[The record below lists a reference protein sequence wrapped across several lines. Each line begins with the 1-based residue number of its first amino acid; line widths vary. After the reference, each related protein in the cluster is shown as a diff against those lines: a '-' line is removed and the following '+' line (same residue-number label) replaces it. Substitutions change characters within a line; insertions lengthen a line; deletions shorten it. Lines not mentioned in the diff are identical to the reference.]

1 MRTLLAVLCLA
12 AATGCGYIGAPLPPA
27 LHIPERVGVI
37 AVSQNAGQLVVG
49 FVITGKTTDGLL
61 LRRLQD
67 IDLRIG
73 PPAASAPISMDKWA
87 QSARRIP
94 VEPASIEGHELK
106 VPVAGWENQ
115 DVVVAVRAVGPT
127 GRAGAWSEPL
137 TVHVLP
143 APPVP
148 MVAAAP
154 GPDGITLSWPRGSAP
169 AGTTWRVFRQKK
181 GEEQAAAVADSPEP
195 RWVDPVTEENAEFTY
210 QVQAL
215 LPAGKAV
222 AESEKSRAVSVTY
235 KDVFPPATP
244 VGLTAIAGVGSIEL
258 AWEPNHEPD
267 LRGYQVYRGEAPG
280 ALAKLGAVTGE
291 VIYSDK
297 AVVHGKR
304 YVYAVSANDKLGN
317 ESKLSPEVGITA
329 P

>member
-1 MRTLLAVLCLA
+1 MRTLLAALCLA

-37 AVSQNAGQLVVG
+37 AVSQHAGQLVVG
-49 FVITGKTTDGLL
+49 FVITGKTTDGLV
-61 LRRLQD
+61 LRRLQA
-67 IDLRIG
+67 IELRAG
-73 PPAASAPISMDKWA
+73 PPAASMAKWA
-87 QSARRIP
+87 QSAREIP

-148 MVAAAP
+148 VVAAAP

-181 GEEQAAAVADSPEP
+181 GEEQAAAVADATEP

-210 QVQAL
+210 RVQAL
-215 LPAGKAV
+215 LPAGKAI

-235 KDVFPPATP
+235 RDVFPPATP
-244 VGLTAIAGVGSIEL
+244 LGLTAIAGVGSIEL
-258 AWEPNHEPD
+258 AWDPNHEPD
-267 LRGYQVYRGEAPG
+267 LRGYQVYRAEAPG
-280 ALAKLGAVTGE
+280 ALAKLGEMTGE

-297 AVVHGKR
+297 AVTHARR
-304 YVYAVSANDKLGN
+304 YVYAVSAVDKLGN
-317 ESKLSPEVGITA
+317 ESKLSTTVEITA